1 MTKALRAFFVLGLVL
16 LFTNTAGAA
25 TPSGSGSQE
34 HKGSTAFT
42 VDMWDNGSGP
52 TTHNN
57 YPSSALIFGVAAT
70 KAPFDR
76 TPFLPAYTY
85 SDTIYGNGTV
95 DELGINTSGY
105 SGWVQAVVKYSL
117 AGVTTATFQSATL
130 SLNVTDYHRTTNI
143 VTNMAV
149 GVYDMQAAQKANGTV
164 DTTLG
169 TIYPRGTQI
178 DAVNVSFTPGQTFAV
193 DVTDAVRSDLEAG
206 RSFSGFILYAQNV
219 RDGLE
224 EVSFADPTLTINA
237 NAIPTMTEWGMI
249 IFVLLL
255 AGFSLWFM
263 KRRRTAI

>member
-1 MTKALRAFFVLGLVL
+1 MAKVLRAVLVLSLLL

-25 TPSGSGSQE
+25 TPSDSGSQE
-34 HKGSTAFT
+34 IRGSGTFTVGMWCGGGSTTSTA
-42 VDMWDNGSGP
+42 
-52 TTHNN
+52 
-57 YPSSALIFGVAAT
+57 YPSQNLMFGVAAT
-70 KAPFDR
+70 KAPFAQQNFSP
-76 TPFLPAYTY
+76 TYT
-85 SDTIYGNGTV
+85 DATYGCGTV
-95 DELGINTSGY
+95 DALSIYNTQDYEGR
-105 SGWVQAVVKYSL
+105 VQAVVKYSL
-117 AGVTTATFQSATL
+117 VGVTAATLQSATL
-130 SLNVTDYHRTTNI
+130 SLNVTDYHRTANI
-143 VTNMAV
+143 ATSMAV

-164 DTTLG
+164 DTTVG
-169 TIYPRGTQI
+169 TIYSRGTQL
-178 DAVNVSFTPGQTFAV
+178 DAINVSFTPGQTFSV

-263 KRRRTAI
+263 KRRRTAF